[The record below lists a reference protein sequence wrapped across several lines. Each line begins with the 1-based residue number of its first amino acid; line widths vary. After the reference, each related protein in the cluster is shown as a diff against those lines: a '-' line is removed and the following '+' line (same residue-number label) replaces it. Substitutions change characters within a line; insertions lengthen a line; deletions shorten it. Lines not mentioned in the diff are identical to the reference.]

1 MYDIIVNKLIKVKRV
16 RKVDKNSY
24 IERQKQVKF
33 AVGMAAIDGGKP
45 SPFTQKLLSRYENG
59 EITSAQFKQA
69 IMEQYTKAQQS

>member
-1 MYDIIVNKLIKVKRV
+1 MYDIIVSKLIKVKRV
-16 RKVDKNSY
+16 IKVDKNSY

-45 SPFTQKLLSRYENG
+45 SPFTQKLLNRYENG

-69 IMEQYTKAQQS
+69 IMEQYTKAHQS

>member
-1 MYDIIVNKLIKVKRV
+1 MKRV
-16 RKVDKNSY
+16 KKMDQNSY

-45 SPFTQKLLSRYENG
+45 SPFKQKLLERYEDG

-69 IMEQYTKAQQS
+69 IMEKYTKARQS